1 MAKYVWARVMAEFV
15 GPFGGRLCVGPFGG
29 RLRMGPFGGQLRVG
43 PFDGQVCEARLVA
56 D

>member
-1 MAKYVWARVMAEFV
+1 MAKYVWARVVAE
-15 GPFGGRLCVGPFGG
+15 CVGPFGG

-43 PFDGQVCEARLVA
+43 PFGGQVCEVRLLA